1 MKKRLL
7 LLCPLAAL
15 LLLVGCDNVS
25 SSLLPNSES
34 ESVAS
39 NSESSAVSQSTSS
52 SESVPASS
60 SSASSETP
68 IEDHTIASIQA
79 SGDYDVKG
87 IIVLQ
92 TSKGFVLDDGTGAV
106 YCYVALDAG
115 FAVGDYA
122 SATLTIAPYYAIWEA
137 TAVASMTK
145 LTETAPLL
153 DAPVTLT
160 PALID
165 EWKTKGG
172 TKDETTAPLAT
183 ADVYPVKFTAAAALD
198 GTYSYFNIE
207 GSTTKLEPSSLLDSM
222 KLTVGTNYD
231 IVAYCAGYNGSKD
244 FVGLYVQEATAKYDT
259 ITALDIQGATSVA
272 VGATIELKA
281 VVTPSTANPGVVWET
296 SDAETATVVDGIV
309 TGVKEGNVNITAT
322 SVVDS
327 NIKKQYTITVTAAVP
342 TSSLAKYAFTTIPTA
357 PSVAPYGA
365 LDTTGALAIF
375 QEPTYLVSGTNVI
388 TSVTTSTFIY
398 QADVTQGPKING
410 LKVGK
415 SSAGGVLTFVSSST
429 VSKVAITVRAW
440 GATKLASLTV
450 NSGTAVALVAADAT
464 VDRVIEFVLGTP
476 STTITITSSTY
487 CIFTGLELIGA

>member
-15 LLLVGCDNVS
+15 LLLGGCDNVS
-25 SSLLPNSES
+25 SSLVPNSES

-39 NSESSAVSQSTSS
+39 NSESSVASQSASS
-52 SESVPASS
+52 SESVSESS

-106 YCYVALDAG
+106 YCYVALEAG
-115 FAVGDYA
+115 FAVGDYV

-153 DAPVTLT
+153 DAPIALT

-198 GTYSYFNIE
+198 GTYSI
-207 GSTTKLEPSSLLDSM
+207 ST
-222 KLTVGTNYD
+222 
-231 IVAYCAGYNGSKD
+231 SK
-244 FVGLYVQEATAKYDT
+244 A
-259 ITALDIQGATSVA
+259 
-272 VGATIELKA
+272 
-281 VVTPSTANPGVVWET
+281 
-296 SDAETATVVDGIV
+296 
-309 TGVKEGNVNITAT
+309 
-322 SVVDS
+322 
-327 NIKKQYTITVTAAVP
+327 
-342 TSSLAKYAFTTIPTA
+342 
-357 PSVAPYGA
+357 
-365 LDTTGALAIF
+365 
-375 QEPTYLVSGTNVI
+375 
-388 TSVTTSTFIY
+388 
-398 QADVTQGPKING
+398 
-410 LKVGK
+410 
-415 SSAGGVLTFVSSST
+415 
-429 VSKVAITVRAW
+429 
-440 GATKLASLTV
+440 
-450 NSGTAVALVAADAT
+450 
-464 VDRVIEFVLGTP
+464 
-476 STTITITSSTY
+476 
-487 CIFTGLELIGA
+487 